1 MTSFKRLKTAQPPI
15 SPAAI
20 PQILRDIPRWICWD
34 YMDGGDG
41 KKPRKVPIGKG
52 TDYGTN
58 YNDPSAWRTFASVMT
73 EASEREGLGVG
84 FVFSDADDIVGIDLD
99 SSYDEQGW
107 LKPWARAIAKSFSGS
122 FCEETPSGLGLHFIG
137 RADKIIGRT
146 RVELPDDDGGIERYS
161 ENRWFTFTG
170 KPVTDGDVID
180 IRQGMAWLNEN
191 YFGGRRHV
199 PLSNVP
205 TQFESDAELNIE
217 LARVC
222 LKYIGSFRAKSGD
235 DWRAVGYACKGTSES
250 LRDDWIKWSSQWSEF
265 SLEECQD
272 RWSRF
277 DSRSS
282 VGTLVYMAAADSGI
296 PSLVMREE
304 ARQLLG
310 RAADVVEEDPTPT
323 LLDAI
328 EAWRKQEETPAVKT
342 GLPALDKLFDGGLP
356 LGQMTA
362 LAAAPGVGKSALA
375 LQLVVQCLVH
385 NPDMVAAWCLGEM
398 TRAALAA
405 RAITN
410 FGGADHELTLQD
422 VIHKRQ
428 PSEKVADDLGKVVG
442 RRLKMIEAPL
452 VIDKIER
459 ALVKD
464 SPVLLVIDYLQLVR
478 STRHFQDKTG
488 EINDV
493 LLKLRELTTSRN
505 IATLLVTNI
514 AKGCD
519 ANTEIGNIGK
529 GSNQIDFDVDNFL
542 FGHRA
547 GEVGPDG
554 EIKVEWR
561 CKKLRQGQMA
571 DVEFWFHGKYQFFE
585 DASEIPEFPEFST
598 NGTGQ
603 NWGPI

>member
-1 MTSFKRLKTAQPPI
+1 MSAALGSDQSICDWPRIMRLPGFINWKHEQRPLAHLYDCDATRVYRM
-15 SPAAI
+15 AAFERQAVQSVVVK
-20 PQILRDIPRWICWD
+20 PKSMSDLTRRFLDEGFTLAAGRRQTMFTVACDLAARGWGVAEATELVMQRMRRVGLRQD
-34 YMDGGDG
+34 
-41 KKPRKVPIGKG
+41 
-52 TDYGTN
+52 
-58 YNDPSAWRTFASVMT
+58 
-73 EASEREGLGVG
+73 
-84 FVFSDADDIVGIDLD
+84 DLD
-99 SSYDEQGW
+99 DCPRQVANAW
-107 LKPWARAIAKSFSGS
+107 K
-122 FCEETPSGLGLHFIG
+122 
-137 RADKIIGRT
+137 RT
-146 RVELPDDDGGIERYS
+146 RLPVLGAAE
-161 ENRWFTFTG
+161 EAQ
-170 KPVTDGDVID
+170 VV
-180 IRQGMAWLNEN
+180 A
-191 YFGGRRHV
+191 
-199 PLSNVP
+199 
-205 TQFESDAELNIE
+205 DAEDE
-217 LARVC
+217 L
-222 LKYIGSFRAKSGD
+222 
-235 DWRAVGYACKGTSES
+235 
-250 LRDDWIKWSSQWSEF
+250 
-265 SLEECQD
+265 
-272 RWSRF
+272 
-277 DSRSS
+277 
-282 VGTLVYMAAADSGI
+282 
-296 PSLVMREE
+296 
-304 ARQLLG
+304 
-310 RAADVVEEDPTPT
+310 PTPT

-328 EAWRKQEETPAVKT
+328 EAWRQQEETPAIPT

-410 FGGADHELTLQD
+410 FGGAADSLTLQD
-422 VIHKRQ
+422 VIKKR
-428 PSEKVADDLGKVVG
+428 PPAGEIATALGEAIG

-452 VIDKIER
+452 VIDRIER

-464 SPVLLVIDYLQLVR
+464 KPVLLVVDYLQLVR

-519 ANTEIGNIGK
+519 ENTEIGNIGK

-561 CKKLRQGQMA
+561 CKKLRQGQMG
-571 DVEFWFHGKYQFFE
+571 DVSLWFHGRYQFFE
-585 DASEIPEFPEFST
+585 DAADPEPAPDPALAVHSPDS
-598 NGTGQ
+598 Q
-603 NWGPI
+603 WGRGF